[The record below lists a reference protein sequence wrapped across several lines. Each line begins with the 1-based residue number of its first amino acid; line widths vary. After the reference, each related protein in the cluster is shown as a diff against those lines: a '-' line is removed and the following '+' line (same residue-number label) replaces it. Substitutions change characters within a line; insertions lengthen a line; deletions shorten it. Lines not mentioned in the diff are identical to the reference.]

1 MGAWLHSKW
10 LHSKRD
16 ADIGDANTGKLPLAA
31 ATAAVE
37 LNSQAL
43 ADVAGAE
50 SA

>member
-1 MGAWLHSKW
+1 MGAW

-16 ADIGDANTGKLPLAA
+16 ADTGKLPLAA